1 MRFYTIALVAISLLG
16 ARAAFPQTP
25 ARDRMVVLISLDGF
39 PAYALEDPALP
50 VPTLRKLMEEGA
62 AARRMTTVNPTV
74 TWPNHTA
81 MVTGVNPA
89 EHGVLANGTITREGS
104 GERRKVEPW
113 IDKDKMVRA
122 VTVYDVAHR
131 AGLTTAQVDWVAIHK
146 APGVTFAFP
155 EVPSADGPVEREMLE
170 RGMVSKADIDQF
182 GRKIIVWRDEVWTN
196 AAAHIIRAHKPNLLL
211 FHLLTLDSTHHTYG
225 PRTLAGTVAM
235 AFLDSRVKQILEAIR
250 EAGMG
255 EKSTVVIVSD
265 HGFKA
270 YTRQIQPAV
279 MLEAAGLGAKAFALP
294 EGGSALVYCERGDA
308 AAVGKVFENAE
319 GVDRVAGPQDY
330 AVLGLPDPD
339 KDPQSPRVMLF
350 AKSGYAFGGGRT
362 GGSVVTRPSQGG
374 GHGYASSDPEMDAIF
389 IASGYGIRKGA
400 VLDRVRNVDVAPTLA
415 ALLGVEMGKVD
426 GRILREILTR

>member
-1 MRFYTIALVAISLLG
+1 MRFYKFALVAVLLLC

-62 AARRMTTVNPTV
+62 TARRMTTVNPTV

-81 MVTGVNPA
+81 MVTGVNA
-89 EHGVLANGTITREGS
+89 AKHGVLANGTITREGS
-104 GERRKVEPW
+104 VERRKVEPW

-122 VTVYDVAHR
+122 ATVYDLAHR

-146 APGVTFAFP
+146 APGITFAFP
-155 EVPSADGPVEREMLE
+155 EVPSADGLIEREMLE

-182 GRKIIVWRDEVWTN
+182 GRKIIVRRDEVWTN

-235 AFLDSRVKQILEAIR
+235 AFLDSQVKRILEAIR
-250 EAGMG
+250 EAGMA
-255 EKSTVVIVSD
+255 EKSTVVVVSD

-270 YTRQIQPAV
+270 YTKQIQAAA
-279 MLEAAGLGAKAFALP
+279 MLDAAGLGAKAFALP

-330 AVLGLPDPD
+330 AALGLPDPD
-339 KDPQSPRVMLF
+339 KDPQSPRVLLF

-362 GGSVVTRPSQGG
+362 GGSVVTRTSQGG

-400 VLDRVRNVDVAPTLA
+400 VLDRIRNVDVAPTLA